1 MIPIASP
8 LALLFGVRYSQTV
21 FSFILFSFVMRL
33 PACYNGFQK
42 LTASRARR
50 GLNKRRNV
58 PQGSGIWGR
67 RRRRRGQKRF
77 GMEVEKEMD
86 NYNNGPIPPWQNGNS
101 GVPPYYAPPTRHPG
115 SAFATA
121 SLVLGI
127 ITILSAFT
135 GTVFPPLVCGGLSI
149 ILALLSKG
157 NDRVMLPNAKVG
169 VLTGILGLI
178 LNVLVVAGAFLL
190 LFTEPELKEDFH
202 RQLNQYYE
210 YFYGESF
217 DDAWDE
223 IEDIYGG

>member
-42 LTASRARR
+42 LTASRA
-50 GLNKRRNV
+50 
-58 PQGSGIWGR
+58 
-67 RRRRRGQKRF
+67 RRGQKRF

-127 ITILSAFT
+127 IAILSAFT

-157 NDRVMLPNAKVG
+157 NDRAMLPNAKVG
-169 VLTGILGLI
+169 VLTGILGLTI
-178 LNVLVVAGAFLL
+178 NVLVVASAFLL
-190 LFTEPELKEDFH
+190 LFTEPGLKEDFH

-217 DDAWDE
+217 DDAWE
-223 IEDIYGG
+223 EMEDIYGG

>member
-42 LTASRARR
+42 LTASRA
-50 GLNKRRNV
+50 
-58 PQGSGIWGR
+58 
-67 RRRRRGQKRF
+67 RRGQKRF

-127 ITILSAFT
+127 IAILSAFT

-157 NDRVMLPNAKVG
+157 NDRAMLPNAKVG

-178 LNVLVVAGAFLL
+178 INVLVVASAFLL
-190 LFTEPELKEDFH
+190 LFTEPGLKEDFH

-217 DDAWDE
+217 DDAWE
-223 IEDIYGG
+223 EMEEIYGG

>member
-42 LTASRARR
+42 LTASRA
-50 GLNKRRNV
+50 
-58 PQGSGIWGR
+58 
-67 RRRRRGQKRF
+67 RRGQKRF

-127 ITILSAFT
+127 IAILSAFT

-178 LNVLVVAGAFLL
+178 LNVLVVASAFLL
-190 LFTEPELKEDFH
+190 LLTEPELKEDFH

>member
-42 LTASRARR
+42 LTASRA
-50 GLNKRRNV
+50 
-58 PQGSGIWGR
+58 
-67 RRRRRGQKRF
+67 RRGQKRF

-127 ITILSAFT
+127 IAILSAFT

>member
-42 LTASRARR
+42 LTASRA
-50 GLNKRRNV
+50 
-58 PQGSGIWGR
+58 
-67 RRRRRGQKRF
+67 RRGQKRF

-127 ITILSAFT
+127 IAILSAFT

-178 LNVLVVAGAFLL
+178 LNVLVVASAFLL

-217 DDAWDE
+217 DDAWE
-223 IEDIYGG
+223 EMEDIYGG

>member
-42 LTASRARR
+42 LTASRA
-50 GLNKRRNV
+50 
-58 PQGSGIWGR
+58 
-67 RRRRRGQKRF
+67 RRGQKRF

-127 ITILSAFT
+127 IAILSAFT

-157 NDRVMLPNAKVG
+157 NDRAMLPNAKVG

>member
-50 GLNKRRNV
+50 G
-58 PQGSGIWGR
+58 
-67 RRRRRGQKRF
+67 QKRF
-77 GMEVEKEMD
+77 DMEVEKEMD

-127 ITILSAFT
+127 ISILSAFT

-157 NDRVMLPNAKVG
+157 NDRAMLPNAKVG

-178 LNVLVVAGAFLL
+178 INVLVVASAFLL
-190 LFTEPELKEDFH
+190 LFTEPGLKEDFH

-217 DDAWDE
+217 DDAWE
-223 IEDIYGG
+223 EMEDIYGG

>member
-42 LTASRARR
+42 LTASRA
-50 GLNKRRNV
+50 
-58 PQGSGIWGR
+58 
-67 RRRRRGQKRF
+67 RRGQKRF

-127 ITILSAFT
+127 IAVLSAFT

-157 NDRVMLPNAKVG
+157 NDRAMLPNAKVG

-178 LNVLVVAGAFLL
+178 INVLVVASAFLL
-190 LFTEPELKEDFH
+190 LFTEPGLKEDFH

-217 DDAWDE
+217 DDAWE
-223 IEDIYGG
+223 EMEDIYGG

>member
-42 LTASRARR
+42 LTASRA
-50 GLNKRRNV
+50 
-58 PQGSGIWGR
+58 
-67 RRRRRGQKRF
+67 RRGQKRF

-127 ITILSAFT
+127 IAILSAFT

-157 NDRVMLPNAKVG
+157 NDRAMLPNAKVG

-178 LNVLVVAGAFLL
+178 INVLVVASAFLL
-190 LFTEPELKEDFH
+190 LFTEPGLKEDFH

-217 DDAWDE
+217 DDAWE
-223 IEDIYGG
+223 EMEDIYGG

>member
-42 LTASRARR
+42 LTASRA
-50 GLNKRRNV
+50 
-58 PQGSGIWGR
+58 
-67 RRRRRGQKRF
+67 RRGQKRF

-127 ITILSAFT
+127 IAILSAFT

-178 LNVLVVAGAFLL
+178 LNVLVVASAFLL

>member
-8 LALLFGVRYSQTV
+8 LALLFGVRYGQTI

-33 PACYNGFQK
+33 FACYNGFQK

-50 GLNKRRNV
+50 G
-58 PQGSGIWGR
+58 
-67 RRRRRGQKRF
+67 QKRF
-77 GMEVEKEMD
+77 SMEVEKEMD

-127 ITILSAFT
+127 IAILSAFT

>member
-42 LTASRARR
+42 LTASRA
-50 GLNKRRNV
+50 
-58 PQGSGIWGR
+58 
-67 RRRRRGQKRF
+67 RRGQKRF

-127 ITILSAFT
+127 IAILSAFT

-157 NDRVMLPNAKVG
+157 NDRAMLPNAKVG

-178 LNVLVVAGAFLL
+178 INVLVVASAFLL
-190 LFTEPELKEDFH
+190 LFTEPGLKEDFH

-217 DDAWDE
+217 DDAWEE

>member
-42 LTASRARR
+42 LTASRA
-50 GLNKRRNV
+50 
-58 PQGSGIWGR
+58 
-67 RRRRRGQKRF
+67 RRGQKRF

-127 ITILSAFT
+127 IAILSAFT

-157 NDRVMLPNAKVG
+157 NDRAMLPNAKVG

-178 LNVLVVAGAFLL
+178 INVLVVASAFLL
-190 LFTEPELKEDFH
+190 LFTEPGLKEDFH

>member
-1 MIPIASP
+1 
-8 LALLFGVRYSQTV
+8 
-21 FSFILFSFVMRL
+21 MRL

-42 LTASRARR
+42 LTTSRA
-50 GLNKRRNV
+50 
-58 PQGSGIWGR
+58 
-67 RRRRRGQKRF
+67 RRGQKRF

-127 ITILSAFT
+127 IAILSAFT

-157 NDRVMLPNAKVG
+157 NDR
-169 VLTGILGLI
+169 
-178 LNVLVVAGAFLL
+178 
-190 LFTEPELKEDFH
+190 
-202 RQLNQYYE
+202 
-210 YFYGESF
+210 
-217 DDAWDE
+217 E
-223 IEDIYGG
+223 IGRASCRERV

>member
-50 GLNKRRNV
+50 
-58 PQGSGIWGR
+58 
-67 RRRRRGQKRF
+67 
-77 GMEVEKEMD
+77 EMD

-127 ITILSAFT
+127 IAILSAFT

-157 NDRVMLPNAKVG
+157 NDRAMLPNAKVG

-178 LNVLVVAGAFLL
+178 INVLVVASAFLL
-190 LFTEPELKEDFH
+190 LFTEPGLKEDFH

-217 DDAWDE
+217 DDAWE
-223 IEDIYGG
+223 EMEDIYGG

>member
-8 LALLFGVRYSQTV
+8 PALLFGIRYGKTV

-42 LTASRARR
+42 LTASRA
-50 GLNKRRNV
+50 
-58 PQGSGIWGR
+58 
-67 RRRRRGQKRF
+67 RRGQKRF

-127 ITILSAFT
+127 IAILSAFT

-178 LNVLVVAGAFLL
+178 LNVLVVASAFLL

>member
-42 LTASRARR
+42 LTASRA
-50 GLNKRRNV
+50 
-58 PQGSGIWGR
+58 
-67 RRRRRGQKRF
+67 RRGQKRF

-127 ITILSAFT
+127 IAILSAFT

-157 NDRVMLPNAKVG
+157 NDRAMLPNAKVG

-178 LNVLVVAGAFLL
+178 INVLVVASAFLL
-190 LFTEPELKEDFH
+190 LFTEPGLKEDFH

-210 YFYGESF
+210 YLYGESF
-217 DDAWDE
+217 DDAWE
-223 IEDIYGG
+223 EMEDIYGG

>member
-42 LTASRARR
+42 LTASRA
-50 GLNKRRNV
+50 
-58 PQGSGIWGR
+58 
-67 RRRRRGQKRF
+67 RRGQKRF

-127 ITILSAFT
+127 IAILSAFT

-157 NDRVMLPNAKVG
+157 NDRAMLPNAKVG

-178 LNVLVVAGAFLL
+178 LNVLVVASAFLL
-190 LFTEPELKEDFH
+190 LFTEPGLKEDFH

-217 DDAWDE
+217 DDAWE
-223 IEDIYGG
+223 EMEDIYGG

>member
-1 MIPIASP
+1 
-8 LALLFGVRYSQTV
+8 
-21 FSFILFSFVMRL
+21 MRL

-42 LTASRARR
+42 LTASRA
-50 GLNKRRNV
+50 
-58 PQGSGIWGR
+58 
-67 RRRRRGQKRF
+67 RRGQKRF

-127 ITILSAFT
+127 IAILSAFT